1 MNQFAQR
8 MDWRDDSTPVWSV
21 EAALPADLAQS
32 HQALACNAE
41 FQKIYISG
49 GQFGPMCQSP
59 TNVTYVYDIATRS
72 FERGPSL
79 PQRMH
84 GAASGL
90 IDEFLHVFGGN
101 TVMRWNMTYEHYFAR
116 VSRVD
121 GRIVGE
127 WQRAAFDVPQGGTHA
142 TMFSVPPFLYY
153 IGAVDVEQ
161 ANFQNASSIRECN
174 ERSGAMTMLPSTFSN
189 PLPRAYRCRASY
201 AIAGRNCW
209 EPIWV
214 PPRDVAAPS
223 TIVVD
228 ERFVF
233 LFGGRRPTSFFV
245 ASPVL
250 THALVNRL
258 DLVTLE
264 WTSYAELP
272 VPVKA
277 GIVAMLNDRIVVLDF
292 TAWRRRGN
300 TPTPPPKAILLA
312 NLVEWRQ
319 TRLPALVACL
329 RSATQAR
336 AAAVVLERDVD
347 YDARRVGV
355 NRAHVVT
362 QRPLAIVSVQ
372 ALHELQAVVRCAAN
386 ANVTLCARGGRHG
399 FNGESGCDRGVA
411 VDLTAARSIEFSNDA
426 ARSVTVGA
434 GVLLGQ
440 LVAALIRRNDSSAL
454 PLGHCATVGLS
465 GLLLSGGH
473 GFLSRRFG
481 LTSDRL
487 LSAVVV
493 MRDTG
498 DVRHVDADS
507 DLKLLRLARGG
518 GSAGQRFPAVLWSLQ
533 FSLVEFD
540 QRRVV
545 RFDTFVEPDAVS
557 ALLRRWQR
565 LAPAAPNDLYVE
577 AWIVRR
583 FDQHRPIVK
592 LAGVFLVDHTRDLQ
606 SDEQL
611 MADVQRML
619 NEYVPHDRL
628 LSHKLRVL
636 SFADFSLQLAGVQSL
651 AELESGEHG
660 WNLREV
666 EQRSHNRW
674 VSRSFG
680 VNEAAPVRVFDII
693 SRVLAGDVSDEW
705 RREFDIPAV
714 ERCYFEFKPLGGV
727 LRDPELSK
735 ASAFPYHNALWW
747 VLWSCFFSSNTTRA
761 EEARIVSA
769 MRAVKLRIVREIIA
783 SRELSPTISSFA
795 YDGYAEFGDPQV
807 AGGALLSSYER
818 TADCDAHTSLKQ
830 CGRPPLLPPPCGDGR
845 LQNVRCVRRTS
856 GACGWQSYVGECV
869 GDAPVTASAT
879 SIGAALKPRPR
890 LAVVLT
896 GQLLRVEVASK
907 LKYLFT
913 QRNRDAFEMH
923 LLIVVSHSPLRYRKS
938 AQRGQETVSF
948 GAMFNGTFDDL
959 VSTFSATIPVVSGYS
974 YAQRGV
980 ATVQL
985 PLSDELPFVV
995 GSSSHI
1001 KSEGPAINMAQF
1013 DGLRRAMAFAEH
1025 HEHHVRRRFD
1035 FVLRVR
1041 DDDWF
1046 VSDFDLP
1053 ALARL
1058 LGDQYDLATTNCG
1071 SWHGINDH
1079 TIFLRRESP
1088 AFRAVQVGQ
1097 IESVYKE
1104 VISPPGLTNNPEFAL
1119 WHAAQRMGARVAL
1132 VAPCAIPTLA
1142 VRMISRRICYDWTA
1156 ARGKSLGFSERG
1168 NEPDG
1173 CKQWPTAPM
1182 ADPLQSC
1189 QTADNPHGL
1198 LLPSILEK
1206 TNVSVCIRLT
1216 N

>member
-1 MNQFAQR
+1 
-8 MDWRDDSTPVWSV
+8 MDWHDDSTPVWSV

-41 FQKIYISG
+41 LQKIYISG
-49 GQFGPMCQSP
+49 GQFGASCSSP
-59 TNVTYVYDIATRS
+59 TNVTYVYDIATRT

-90 IDEFLHVFGGN
+90 IDDYLHVFGGN
-101 TVMRWNMTYEHYFAR
+101 TEMRWNSTYEHFFAR
-116 VSRVD
+116 VSPVD
-121 GRIVGE
+121 GRVVGE
-127 WQRAAFDVPQGGTHA
+127 WQRAAFDVPQGGTHSV
-142 TMFSVPPFLYY
+142 MFAVAPFLYY
-153 IGAVDVEQ
+153 IGPVDIEQ
-161 ANFQNASSIRECN
+161 AHFANASSLRECN
-174 ERSGAMTMLPSTFSN
+174 ERTGAMLSLQHVRTFSN
-189 PLPRAYRCRASY
+189 PCPRAYRCRASY

-214 PPRDVAAPS
+214 PPRDVVAP
-223 TIVVD
+223 TQLVVD
-228 ERFVF
+228 ERFLF

-245 ASPVL
+245 PGPVL
-250 THALVNRL
+250 THGLVNRL

-264 WTSYAELP
+264 WTAFAPLP
-272 VPVKA
+272 VPVK
-277 GIVAMLNDRIVVLDF
+277 GGVAAVLNDRIVVLDF
-292 TAWRRRGN
+292 TSWRRRGD
-300 TPTPPPKAILLA
+300 TPTPPPKAVLFA
-312 NLVEWRQ
+312 NLAKWRQ

-336 AAAVVLERDVD
+336 AAAVVLEHDVD

-372 ALHELQAVVRCAAN
+372 ALDELQAVVRCAAN
-386 ANVTLCARGGRHG
+386 ANVSLCARGGRHG
-399 FNGESGCDRGVA
+399 FTGESGCDRGVA
-411 VDLTAARSIEFSNDA
+411 VDLTAVRSIEFDDA

-434 GVLLGQ
+434 GALLGQ

-454 PLGHCATVGLS
+454 PLGHCATVGVS

-498 DVRHVDADS
+498 DVRRVDADS
-507 DLKLLRLARGG
+507 DMKLLRLARGG
-518 GSAGQRFPAVLWSLQ
+518 GSAGQRFPAVLWSLR

-545 RFDTFVEPDAVS
+545 RFDTFVQPDAVS
-557 ALLRRWQR
+557 ALLRRWQQ
-565 LAPAAPNDLYVE
+565 LAPVAPNDLYVE
-577 AWIVRR
+577 TWLDRR
-583 FDQHRPIVK
+583 FGQQRPILK
-592 LAGVFLVDHTRDLQ
+592 LAGVFFVDHTRDKQ
-606 SDEQL
+606 SDKQL
-611 MADVQRML
+611 MADVRRML
-619 NEYVPHDRL
+619 TEYIPRDRL
-628 LSHKLRVL
+628 LSHQLRVV
-636 SFADFSLQLAGVQSL
+636 SFRDFSLQLAGVQSL
-651 AELESGEHG
+651 AELESGAHG

-666 EQRSHNRW
+666 KPRSHNRW

-735 ASAFPYHNALWW
+735 ASAFPHHNALWW
-747 VLWSCFFSSNTTRA
+747 VLWSCFFSSDTTRA
-761 EEARIVSA
+761 EEARIVAA

-783 SRELSPTISSFA
+783 SRELSPTTSLFA
-795 YDGYAEFGDPQV
+795 YDGYGEFGDPQV

-845 LQNVRCVRRTS
+845 LQNVRCVRQTS

-869 GDAPVTASAT
+869 GDAPVTAIAT
-879 SIGAALKPRPR
+879 SIGAAVKPRAR
-890 LAVVLT
+890 VAVVLT

-907 LKYLFT
+907 LQHLFT

-923 LLIVVSHSPLRYRKS
+923 LLMVLSHSPLRYRKA

-948 GAMFNGTFDDL
+948 GTMFNGTFDDL
-959 VSTFSATIPVVSGYS
+959 VSTFSETVPVVAGYS

-980 ATVQL
+980 AHVQL

-1001 KSEGPAINMAQF
+1001 KSEGAAINMAQF
-1013 DGLRRAMAFAEH
+1013 DGLRRAMAFVEH
-1025 HEHHVRRRFD
+1025 HEQRVRRRFD

-1053 ALARL
+1053 ALERL

-1079 TIFLRRESP
+1079 TILLRRESP
-1088 AFRAVQVGQ
+1088 AFRTMQVGQ
-1097 IESVYKE
+1097 IESVYKG
-1104 VISPPGLTNNPEFAL
+1104 VIAPGNMSNNPEFAL
-1119 WHAAQRMGARVAL
+1119 WQAAKRMGARVAL
-1132 VAPCAIPTLA
+1132 VASCAIPTLA
-1142 VRMISRRICYDWTA
+1142 VRKISGRMCYDWTA

-1168 NEPDG
+1168 HMPDG

-1189 QTADNPHGL
+1189 QTEDNPHGL
-1198 LLPSILEK
+1198 LQPPMLK
-1206 TNVSVCIRLT
+1206 HTNVSVCMRLS